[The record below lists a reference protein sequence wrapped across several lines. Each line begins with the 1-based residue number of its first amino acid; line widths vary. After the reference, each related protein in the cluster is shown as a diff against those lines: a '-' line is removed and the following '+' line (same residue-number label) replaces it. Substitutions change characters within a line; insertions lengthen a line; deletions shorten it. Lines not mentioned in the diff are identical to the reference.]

1 MEGQVEAGTSVL
13 VALLIWIVIG
23 GVAGWLASQIIRGG
37 GFGLVGNVV
46 LGIIGAVVAGWLF
59 PVLGLTLGGG
69 ILGAIVAAT
78 VGAIIV
84 LLIVSLIKRA

>member
-23 GVAGWLASQIIRGG
+23 GVAGWLASQVIRGG

-46 LGIIGAVVAGWLF
+46 LGIIGAIVAGWLF
-59 PVLGLTLGGG
+59 PALGLGLGGG

-78 VGAIIV
+78 LGAIVV
-84 LLIVSLIKRA
+84 LVIVSLIKRV